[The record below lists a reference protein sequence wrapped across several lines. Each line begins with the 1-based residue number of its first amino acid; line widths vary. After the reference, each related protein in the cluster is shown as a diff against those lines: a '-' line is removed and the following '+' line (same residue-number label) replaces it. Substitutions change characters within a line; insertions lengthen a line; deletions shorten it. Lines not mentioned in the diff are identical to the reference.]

1 MQSCRAVIRLDAI
14 RGNAAL
20 LRAKA
25 AGAKL
30 CAVVKADAYGH
41 GGAMVCQALTGVADC
56 FAVTLVEE
64 GVRLR
69 LAGISAD
76 ILVLVPPL
84 SIEEAVR
91 AALYGLTVSV
101 GDGQDIALVSRALA
115 GRGLTVRV
123 HLQVNT
129 GMNRFGFE
137 EAPFAALCGEGL
149 PPCMRAEGVY
159 SHFYAPHDAAV
170 TREQFSRFCAFRAR
184 AEQAFGRLT
193 AHIAATGGV
202 LAAEGYCLDLVRPG
216 IGLYG
221 YAPQGFARG
230 GLRPAMRVYAQVAA
244 NRIYHG
250 GGMGYRMRRPRG
262 DVLAVVRCGYADGF
276 FRCGRLCMDAA
287 VEESPR
293 KKYERVCV
301 LSDADECAR
310 ACGTISYEVLVRA
323 AARAERVYVN
333 G

>member
-1 MQSCRAVIRLDAI
+1 MQPCRAVIRLDAI

-41 GGAMVCQALTGVADC
+41 GGAMVCQALAGVADC
-56 FAVTLVEE
+56 FAVALVEE

-84 SIEEAVR
+84 SEEEAVR

>member
-1 MQSCRAVIRLDAI
+1 MQPCRALIHLDAI

-56 FAVTLVEE
+56 FAVALVEE

-84 SIEEAVR
+84 SEEEAMR

-149 PPCMRAEGVY
+149 PPCMRAEGIY

-244 NRIYHG
+244 NRIYQG
-250 GGMGYRMRRPRG
+250 GGRGYRALRPRG
-262 DVLAVVRCGYADGF
+262 DALAVVRCGYADGF
-276 FRCGRLCMDAA
+276 FRRGRLCMDAA

-310 ACGTISYEVLVRA
+310 ECGTISYEVLVRA

>member
-1 MQSCRAVIRLDAI
+1 MQPCRAVIRLDAI

-56 FAVTLVEE
+56 FAVALVEE

-69 LAGISAD
+69 FAGVSAD

-84 SIEEAVR
+84 SEEEAVR

-101 GDGQDIALVSRALA
+101 GDGQDIALVTRALA
-115 GRGLTVRV
+115 GRGLSVRV

-137 EAPFAALCGEGL
+137 EAPFVALCGEGL
-149 PPCMRAEGVY
+149 PPCMRAEGIY
-159 SHFYAPHDAAV
+159 SHFYAPHVAAV

-250 GGMGYRMRRPRG
+250 GGMGYRIRRPCG

-276 FRCGRLCMDAA
+276 FRRGRLCMDAA

-310 ACGTISYEVLVRA
+310 ECGTISYEVLVRA

>member
-1 MQSCRAVIRLDAI
+1 MQPCRAVIRLDAI

-41 GGAMVCQALTGVADC
+41 GGAMVCQALAGVADC
-56 FAVTLVEE
+56 FAVALVEE

-115 GRGLTVRV
+115 GRGLSVRV

-202 LAAEGYCLDLVRPG
+202 LAAEEYCLDLVRPG

-244 NRIYHG
+244 NRIYRG
-250 GGMGYRMRRPRG
+250 GGMGYRSLRPRG

-276 FRCGRLCMDAA
+276 FRRGRLCMDAA

>member
-1 MQSCRAVIRLDAI
+1 MQPCRAVIRLDAI

-56 FAVTLVEE
+56 FAVALVEE

-170 TREQFSRFCAFRAR
+170 TREQFFRFCAFRAR

-202 LAAEGYCLDLVRPG
+202 LAAEGYCLYLVRPG

-262 DVLAVVRCGYADGF
+262 DALAVVRCGYADGF
-276 FRCGRLCMDAA
+276 FRRCRLCMDAA

>member
-1 MQSCRAVIRLDAI
+1 MQPCRAVIRLDAI

-41 GGAMVCQALTGVADC
+41 GGAMVCQALAGVADC

-91 AALYGLTVSV
+91 AALYGLIVSV

-149 PPCMRAEGVY
+149 PPCMRAEGIY

-244 NRIYHG
+244 NRIYRG
-250 GGMGYRMRRPRG
+250 GGMGYRSLRPRG
-262 DVLAVVRCGYADGF
+262 DALAVVRCGYADGF
-276 FRCGRLCMDAA
+276 FRRGRLCMDAA

>member
-1 MQSCRAVIRLDAI
+1 MQPCRAVIRLDAI

-56 FAVTLVEE
+56 FAVALVEE

-69 LAGISAD
+69 LAGISTD

-230 GLRPAMRVYAQVAA
+230 GLCPAMRVYAQVAA
-244 NRIYHG
+244 NRIYRG
-250 GGMGYRMRRPRG
+250 GGMGYRSLRPRG
-262 DVLAVVRCGYADGF
+262 DALAVVRCGYADGF
-276 FRCGRLCMDAA
+276 FRRGRLCMDAA

>member
-1 MQSCRAVIRLDAI
+1 MQPCRAVIRLDAI

-41 GGAMVCQALTGVADC
+41 GGAMVCQALAGVADC
-56 FAVTLVEE
+56 FAVALVEE

-69 LAGISAD
+69 LAGVSAD

-84 SIEEAVR
+84 SEEEAVR
-91 AALYGLTVSV
+91 AALYGLIVSV

-244 NRIYHG
+244 NRIYRG
-250 GGMGYRMRRPRG
+250 GGMGYRSLRPRG

>member
-1 MQSCRAVIRLDAI
+1 MQPCRAVIRLDAI

-41 GGAMVCQALTGVADC
+41 GGAMVCQALAGVADC

-91 AALYGLTVSV
+91 AALYGLIVSV

-244 NRIYHG
+244 NRIYRG
-250 GGMGYRMRRPRG
+250 GGMGYRSLRPRG
-262 DVLAVVRCGYADGF
+262 DALAVVRCGYADGF
-276 FRCGRLCMDAA
+276 FRRGRLCMDAA

>member
-1 MQSCRAVIRLDAI
+1 MQPCRAVIRLDAI

-20 LRAKA
+20 LRARA

-41 GGAMVCQALTGVADC
+41 GGAMVCQALAGVADC
-56 FAVTLVEE
+56 FAVALVEE

-69 LAGISAD
+69 LAGVSVD

-115 GRGLTVRV
+115 GRGLSVRV

-137 EAPFAALCGEGL
+137 EASFAALCGEGL
-149 PPCMRAEGVY
+149 PSCMRAEGIY

-244 NRIYHG
+244 NRIYRG
-250 GGMGYRMRRPRG
+250 GGMGYRSLRPRG
-262 DVLAVVRCGYADGF
+262 DALAVVRCGYADGF
-276 FRCGRLCMDAA
+276 FRRGRLCMDAA

>member
-1 MQSCRAVIRLDAI
+1 MQPCRAVIRLDAI

-20 LRAKA
+20 LRAGA

-41 GGAMVCQALTGVADC
+41 GGAMVCQALAGVADC
-56 FAVTLVEE
+56 FAVALVEE

-69 LAGISAD
+69 LAGVSAD

-91 AALYGLTVSV
+91 AALYGLTISV

-115 GRGLTVRV
+115 GRGLSVRV

-149 PPCMRAEGVY
+149 PPCMRAEGIY

-221 YAPQGFARG
+221 YAPQGCAPPCAYTRRWRQTASIG
-230 GLRPAMRVYAQVAA
+230 AAAWAIALCGRAAMRWRWCAA
-244 NRIYHG
+244 AMPTG
-250 GGMGYRMRRPRG
+250 FSAAAGCAWTPPWKSRRGRNMSASASFPTPTNAR
-262 DVLAVVRCGYADGF
+262 ARAAPSRTRCW
-276 FRCGRLCMDAA
+276 CGRRRGRRGYM
-287 VEESPR
+287 
-293 KKYERVCV
+293 
-301 LSDADECAR
+301 
-310 ACGTISYEVLVRA
+310 
-323 AARAERVYVN
+323 
-333 G
+333 

>member
-1 MQSCRAVIRLDAI
+1 MQPCRAVIRLDAI

-41 GGAMVCQALTGVADC
+41 GGAMVCQALAGVADC
-56 FAVTLVEE
+56 FAVALVEE

-230 GLRPAMRVYAQVAA
+230 GLRPAMHVYAQVAA
-244 NRIYHG
+244 NRIYRG

>member
-1 MQSCRAVIRLDAI
+1 
-14 RGNAAL
+14 
-20 LRAKA
+20 
-25 AGAKL
+25 
-30 CAVVKADAYGH
+30 
-41 GGAMVCQALTGVADC
+41 
-56 FAVTLVEE
+56 
-64 GVRLR
+64 
-69 LAGISAD
+69 
-76 ILVLVPPL
+76 
-84 SIEEAVR
+84 
-91 AALYGLTVSV
+91 
-101 GDGQDIALVSRALA
+101 
-115 GRGLTVRV
+115 
-123 HLQVNT
+123 
-129 GMNRFGFE
+129 
-137 EAPFAALCGEGL
+137 
-149 PPCMRAEGVY
+149 MRAEGVY

-244 NRIYHG
+244 NRIYRG
-250 GGMGYRMRRPRG
+250 GGMGYRSLRPRG
-262 DVLAVVRCGYADGF
+262 DALAVVRCGYADGF
-276 FRCGRLCMDAA
+276 FRRGRLCMDAA

-323 AARAERVYVN
+323 AARAERVYI
-333 G
+333 GG

>member
-1 MQSCRAVIRLDAI
+1 MQPCRAVIRLDAI

-20 LRAKA
+20 LRARA

-41 GGAMVCQALTGVADC
+41 GGAMVCQALAGVADC
-56 FAVTLVEE
+56 FAVALVEE

-69 LAGISAD
+69 LAGVSAD

-115 GRGLTVRV
+115 GRGLSVRV

-149 PPCMRAEGVY
+149 PPCMRAEGIY

-244 NRIYHG
+244 NRIYRG
-250 GGMGYRMRRPRG
+250 GGMGYCSLRPRG
-262 DVLAVVRCGYADGF
+262 DALAVVRCG
-276 FRCGRLCMDAA
+276 
-287 VEESPR
+287 
-293 KKYERVCV
+293 
-301 LSDADECAR
+301 
-310 ACGTISYEVLVRA
+310 
-323 AARAERVYVN
+323 
-333 G
+333 

>member
-1 MQSCRAVIRLDAI
+1 MQPCRAVIRLDAI

-41 GGAMVCQALTGVADC
+41 GGAMVCQALAGVADC
-56 FAVTLVEE
+56 FAVALVEE

-244 NRIYHG
+244 NRIYRG
-250 GGMGYRMRRPRG
+250 GGMGYRSLRPRG

-276 FRCGRLCMDAA
+276 FRRGRLCMDAA

-310 ACGTISYEVLVRA
+310 ECGTISYEVLVRA

>member
-1 MQSCRAVIRLDAI
+1 MQPCRAVIRLDAI

-41 GGAMVCQALTGVADC
+41 GGAMVCQALAGVADC
-56 FAVTLVEE
+56 FAVALVEE

-250 GGMGYRMRRPRG
+250 GGMGYRSLRPRG

-323 AARAERVYVN
+323 AARAERVYI
-333 G
+333 GG

>member
-1 MQSCRAVIRLDAI
+1 MKPKMIIRI
-14 RGNAAL
+14 
-20 LRAKA
+20 
-25 AGAKL
+25 
-30 CAVVKADAYGH
+30 
-41 GGAMVCQALTGVADC
+41 
-56 FAVTLVEE
+56 
-64 GVRLR
+64 
-69 LAGISAD
+69 
-76 ILVLVPPL
+76 VLVVAVLL
-84 SIEEAVR
+84 SCMGLGGYSFWRLHMVEQLRTFNLYELVPDNATIIFEA
-91 AALYGLTVSV
+91 
-101 GDGQDIALVSRALA
+101 DDIANLLKSIGRENKLYVSELFSLLNKQSN
-115 GRGLTVRV
+115 GRL
-123 HLQVNT
+123 NT

-184 AEQAFGRLT
+184 AEKAFGPLT

-244 NRIYHG
+244 NRIYRG
-250 GGMGYRMRRPRG
+250 GGMGYRALRPRG
-262 DVLAVVRCGYADGF
+262 DALAVVRCGYADGF
-276 FRCGRLCMDAA
+276 FRRGRLCMDAA

>member
-1 MQSCRAVIRLDAI
+1 MQPCRAVIRLDAI

-41 GGAMVCQALTGVADC
+41 GGAMVCQALAGVADC
-56 FAVTLVEE
+56 FAVALVEE

-69 LAGISAD
+69 LAGVSAD

-244 NRIYHG
+244 NRIYRG
-250 GGMGYRMRRPRG
+250 GGMGYRSLRPRG

>member
-41 GGAMVCQALTGVADC
+41 GGAMVCQALAGVADC

>member
-1 MQSCRAVIRLDAI
+1 MQPCRAVIRLDAI

-41 GGAMVCQALTGVADC
+41 GGAMVCQALAGVADC
-56 FAVTLVEE
+56 FAVALVEE

-137 EAPFAALCGEGL
+137 EAPFATLCGEGL

-244 NRIYHG
+244 NRIYRG
-250 GGMGYRMRRPRG
+250 GGMGYRSLRPHG
-262 DVLAVVRCGYADGF
+262 DALAVVRCGYADGF
-276 FRCGRLCMDAA
+276 FRRGRLCMDAA